1 MPSSVRLS
9 KLPRK
14 QPMPD
19 LKFYNGEFARNRNIW
34 LKEVSRTFYPSIKAL
49 PKDLHFYIGHSYL
62 ICRLLD
68 TLEDAYDITAEI
80 KKSALDQAIICI
92 DDPSKFNKEN
102 DIFSDIAKTS
112 DIKPFEKI
120 ILENAFSIF
129 ECIETFPTPVQKHI
143 RKWTVEMAGGMKK
156 YAFGSDNP
164 KVQLSTIEELEE
176 YTYYVA
182 GTVGELL
189 SELFTLERFRVPEEI
204 KKIMSEN
211 GIAFGKALQYVNIIK
226 DSREDFTEGRC
237 FIPKEL
243 LDKHNITLD
252 DFFGSARKEEIV
264 LIYNELINRAED
276 HLKAA
281 ITYIESIP
289 ARLWRIRLFCIWPV
303 ALAYATLNGIKND
316 LEDFIKTN
324 ETYKISR
331 KEVGSILKKGYLA
344 AFSNGYFRKLL
355 RSSK

>member
-1 MPSSVRLS
+1 
-9 KLPRK
+9 
-14 QPMPD
+14 MPD

-49 PKDLHFYIGHSYL
+49 PRDLHFYVGHSYL

-68 TLEDAYDITAEI
+68 TLEDAYDITVEV
-80 KKSALDQAIICI
+80 KKKALDQAVKCI
-92 DDPSKFNKEN
+92 EDPSAFNRTD
-102 DIFSDIAKTS
+102 DIFDYIAKTS

-120 ILENAFSIF
+120 ILQNAFSIF
-129 ECIETFPTPVQKHI
+129 ECIETFPPPVQKHI
-143 RKWTVEMAGGMKK
+143 RKWTVEMALGMKK
-156 YAFGSDNP
+156 YSFGSDNP
-164 KVQLSTIEELEE
+164 KVQLCDMDEFED

-189 SELFTLERFRVPEEI
+189 SELFTLDHFKIPE
-204 KKIMSEN
+204 KSRKIMSEN

-237 FIPKEL
+237 FIPADL
-243 LDKHNITLD
+243 LKKHSLELD
-252 DFFGSARKEEIV
+252 DFFKSDKKDEIKAV
-264 LIYNELINRAED
+264 YNELILRAEN
-276 HLKAA
+276 HLKAS
-281 ITYIESIP
+281 ISYIEAIP
-289 ARLWRIRLFCIWPV
+289 VRLWKIRLFCIWPV

-316 LEDFIKTN
+316 LDDFIKTN

-331 KEVGSILKKGYLA
+331 KEVKTILKKGYIA
-344 AFSNGYFRKLL
+344 AFSNRYFRKLL